1 MPRQVVDAK
10 GGVISQE
17 IEGDEYLYEDF
28 YSEPWPDCPTCGGRG
43 VVNPLT
49 APEGFFCVSTTDCP
63 TCDGS
68 GECP

>member
-1 MPRQVVDAK
+1 MTPEQLK
-10 GGVISQE
+10 KHF
-17 IEGDEYLYEDF
+17 DEAG
-28 YSEPWPDCPTCGGRG
+28 EPWPDCPSCKGRG
-43 VVNPLT
+43 TVNPLT